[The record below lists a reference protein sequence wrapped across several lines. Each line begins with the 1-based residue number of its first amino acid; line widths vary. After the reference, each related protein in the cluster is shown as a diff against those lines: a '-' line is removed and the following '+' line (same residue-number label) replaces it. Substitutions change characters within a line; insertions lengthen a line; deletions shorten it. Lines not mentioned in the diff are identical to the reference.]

1 MNDQTLMDIVDR
13 IRNRFYGKYRGT
25 VSDVNADGRIK
36 AYVPAVLG
44 DQQTTGWCLP
54 CVPYAGDNAGVA
66 FLPEEGSGV
75 WIEFE
80 GGDVSYPI
88 WTGCYWR
95 RNEMPSRV
103 AEAVKVIRTAGGQQ
117 LVFDDDE
124 HSITIT
130 DANPNGNSVTLDR
143 RGITIA
149 RGTGK
154 IVVSEGRVSV
164 NDGAMEVT

>member
-54 CVPYAGDNAGVA
+54 CVPYAGDQAGIA
-66 FLPEEGSGV
+66 FLPEEGAGV

-88 WTGCYWR
+88 WVGCYWHDG
-95 RNEMPSRV
+95 ELPSRV
-103 AEAVKVIRTAGGQQ
+103 APEVKVIKTKGNQQ
-117 LVFDDDE
+117 IVLDDKD

-130 DANPNGNSVTLDR
+130 DSNENSVTLDQSGIAIV
-143 RGITIA
+143 RGSGKVAITDS
-149 RGTGK
+149 K
-154 IVVSEGRVSV
+154 VSM